1 MDRSVNTRALSLRP
15 GQRLIAVSDIHGNL
29 RLFDKLLDQVRYT
42 PGSDVLV
49 LAGDL
54 IEKGPQSLDTLRFIM
69 KLSKAP
75 GVYALMGNCDFVCKN
90 IWHRYNLRFL
100 HQVLLQRKASILHE
114 MADALHVSIDAH
126 TDMERFCDLLH
137 QHYAEE
143 LSWVD
148 ALPQVVYDDSC
159 IFAHAGIM
167 NETDFGSD
175 FREVMTYPHF
185 MLHAPEFTRW
195 VLQSRELHSCLG
207 EWPDHGVQIGP
218 MGPDG
223 RNHLVEARTALESGG
238 EDLFDQFV
246 QPLA

>member
-148 ALPQVVYDDSC
+148 ALPQVDRKSV
-159 IFAHAGIM
+159 
-167 NETDFGSD
+167 
-175 FREVMTYPHF
+175 V
-185 MLHAPEFTRW
+185 
-195 VLQSRELHSCLG
+195 
-207 EWPDHGVQIGP
+207 
-218 MGPDG
+218 
-223 RNHLVEARTALESGG
+223 
-238 EDLFDQFV
+238 
-246 QPLA
+246 